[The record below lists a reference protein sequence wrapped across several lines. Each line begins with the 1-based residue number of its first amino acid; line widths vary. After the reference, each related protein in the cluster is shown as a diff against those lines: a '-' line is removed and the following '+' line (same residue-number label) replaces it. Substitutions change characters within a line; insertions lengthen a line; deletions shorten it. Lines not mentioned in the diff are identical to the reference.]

1 MFKLFGKGQSYT
13 KNDINTLRGQITEI
27 EHLLKYAQSSSSR
40 ASKEER
46 NRLATK
52 SLTVF
57 TNVNEFL
64 DKAEVK

>member
-13 KNDINTLRGQITEI
+13 KNDISTLRGQIIEI
-27 EHLLKYAQSSSSR
+27 EHLLKYAQNSSSR

-64 DKAEVK
+64 DKVEVK